1 MQSDKIYREEF
12 SILSYHLNPS
22 GRARMTT
29 LANFFQEMAYQHA
42 NRLGFG
48 YRDLKKES
56 HLWVLSRMKIH
67 VIRYP
72 AWDETVTLETWHRGM
87 ERLFGMRDF
96 RISDAQGSDLA
107 LAESAWLI
115 VDAATRRPVR
125 TPDPSFLDTTRD
137 EKVFQTP
144 LEKIT
149 LPEKMEHMRTH
160 AVVHSDLDVVGHV
173 NNVKYMEWCI
183 DAVIGPG
190 QPEEKIDD
198 IEINYMHE
206 AHPGEHVIISWKE
219 RIPGEHI
226 FAGHLEGEGKEV
238 FRARLH
244 LT

>member
-1 MQSDKIYREEF
+1 MQPDNIYQKEF

-72 AWDETVTLETWHRGM
+72 VWDETVTLETWHRGM

-96 RISDAQGSDLA
+96 RIRDAQGSDLA

-125 TPDPSFLDTTRD
+125 TPDPSFLNTTRD

-149 LPEKMEHMRTH
+149 LPENMENMGTH
-160 AVVHSDLDVVGHV
+160 TVVHSDLDVVGHV

-183 DAVIGPG
+183 DALIGPG
-190 QPEEKIDD
+190 QPEERIDAL
-198 IEINYMHE
+198 EINFMHE
-206 AHPGEHVIISWKE
+206 AHPGEKVSISVRE
-219 RIPGEHI
+219 GGSGVHF
-226 FAGHLEGEGKEV
+226 FAGHLERGEKEV
-238 FRARLH
+238 FRALLH